1 MYTQALDLSN
11 FSTKAGST
19 TASTATSAGS
29 TQSQDRFLK
38 LLVAQI
44 NSQDPLNPMD
54 NAQMT
59 TQMSQINMVSGIESV
74 NDTLKSIASQFNVFQ
89 QMQGT
94 ALIGREALVSG
105 NALGFDGNTGK
116 AAFQLSG
123 NASQVYVDVLDKS
136 GTVIDTM
143 DFGAL
148 TAGQHAFNWDG
159 TGVDPTTVGS
169 FRVRAANGGTP
180 VTTTTFSRLTVTGA
194 NHADGALKLQL
205 QNGTSL
211 AYDKVSTF
219 L

>member
-1 MYTQALDLSN
+1 MYAQALDLTN

-19 TASTATSAGS
+19 TATTTTSTGS
-29 TQSQDRFLK
+29 SQSQDRFLK

-44 NSQDPLNPMD
+44 NNQDPLNPMD

-59 TQMSQINMVSGIESV
+59 TQMSQINMVSGIETV
-74 NDTLKSIASQFNVFQ
+74 NDTLKTIASQFGVFQ
-89 QMQGT
+89 QLQGT
-94 ALIGREALVSG
+94 ALIGREALVAG
-105 NALGFDGNTGK
+105 TTMGFDGSTGK

-123 NASQVYVDVLDKS
+123 NAAQVDVDVLDKN
-136 GTVIDTM
+136 GTVIDTIN
-143 DFGAL
+143 FGAL

-159 TGVDPTTVGS
+159 TGVDPATVGS

-180 VTTTTFSRLTVTGA
+180 VSATTFSRLTVTGTSF
-194 NHADGALKLQL
+194 ADGAVKLQL